1 MLEKFITLFERM
13 VVAMETQAA
22 NQTAFI
28 EFQKDNMFVYSAA
41 DPQPV
46 EAPKAEEPKGK
57 GKGKKAEPKPEAP
70 KAEEP
75 KKEEP
80 KPEPVKLTLADVK
93 SAVAGYAEA
102 RMKGGSPQPKEDAR
116 ALMAH
121 HGGGAK
127 KTDEIAEEYWADVVG
142 ACKSGWE
149 PLPAKDEE
157 L

>member
-1 MLEKFITLFERM
+1 MFETLISLFERLVIAHEKLAASQEAILRVTDVR
-13 VVAMETQAA
+13 VVE
-22 NQTAFI
+22 
-28 EFQKDNMFVYSAA
+28 
-41 DPQPV
+41 DPAPV
-46 EAPKAEEPKGK
+46 AEHEKPKATRAKKEKAPEPV
-57 GKGKKAEPKPEAP
+57 EAP

-80 KPEPVKLTLADVK
+80 AKPKLTLADVK
-93 SAVAGYAEA
+93 AAVAGYAEA

-121 HGGGAK
+121 FGQGAS
-127 KTDEIAEEYWADVVG
+127 KTDLIPEEAWADVVD

-149 PLPAKDEE
+149 PLPAKEEE

>member
-1 MLEKFITLFERM
+1 MFETLISLFERL
-13 VVAMETQAA
+13 VIAHEKLAASQEAILRVTDVRIVEDPAPVAEP
-22 NQTAFI
+22 
-28 EFQKDNMFVYSAA
+28 EK
-41 DPQPV
+41 
-46 EAPKAEEPKGK
+46 PKATRAKKEKAPEPVD
-57 GKGKKAEPKPEAP
+57 PP

-93 SAVAGYAEA
+93 AAVASYAEN

-121 HGGGAK
+121 FGQGAT
-127 KTDEIAEEYWADVVG
+127 KTDLIPEESWADVVE

>member
-1 MLEKFITLFERM
+1 MFETLISLFERL
-13 VVAMETQAA
+13 VIAHEKLAA
-22 NQTAFI
+22 SQEAILRVT
-28 EFQKDNMFVYSAA
+28 DVRFVEDPAPAA
-41 DPQPV
+41 EQEKPKATRAKKEKATEPV
-46 EAPKAEEPKGK
+46 ETPKAE
-57 GKGKKAEPKPEAP
+57 A
-70 KAEEP
+70 P

-80 KPEPVKLTLADVK
+80 AKPKLTLVDVK
-93 SAVAGYAEA
+93 AAVAGYAEA
-102 RMKGGSPQPKEDAR
+102 RMKGGSADPKGDAR

-127 KTDEIAEEYWADVVG
+127 KTDEIAEEYWADVVE

>member
-1 MLEKFITLFERM
+1 MFETLISLFERLVIAHEKLAASQEAILRVTDVR
-13 VVAMETQAA
+13 VVEDPAP
-22 NQTAFI
+22 TA
-28 EFQKDNMFVYSAA
+28 EPEKPKATRA
-41 DPQPV
+41 KKEKATEPV
-46 EAPKAEEPKGK
+46 ETPKAE
-57 GKGKKAEPKPEAP
+57 A
-70 KAEEP
+70 P

-80 KPEPVKLTLADVK
+80 AKPKLTLVDVK
-93 SAVAGYAEA
+93 AAVAGYAEA
-102 RMKGGSPQPKEDAR
+102 RMKGGSADPKGDAR

-127 KTDEIAEEYWADVVG
+127 KTDEIAEEYWEGVVE

>member
-1 MLEKFITLFERM
+1 MFETLISLFERL
-13 VVAMETQAA
+13 VIAHEKLAA
-22 NQTAFI
+22 SQEAILNVGVDLGKPGA
-28 EFQKDNMFVYSAA
+28 DHSPAA
-41 DPQPV
+41 EPEKPKATRAKKEKAPEPV
-46 EAPKAEEPKGK
+46 ETPKAE
-57 GKGKKAEPKPEAP
+57 A
-70 KAEEP
+70 P

-80 KPEPVKLTLADVK
+80 AKPKLTLVDVK
-93 SAVAGYAEA
+93 AAVAGYAEA

-121 HGGGAK
+121 FGQGAS
-127 KTDEIAEEYWADVVG
+127 KTDLIPEEAWADVVD

>member
-1 MLEKFITLFERM
+1 MLEKVICLFERL
-13 VVAMETQAA
+13 VVAQEKIAENQAA
-22 NQTAFI
+22 YL
-28 EFQKDNMFVYSAA
+28 EFQKENMVENVYVAA
-41 DPQPV
+41 
-46 EAPKAEEPKGK
+46 
-57 GKGKKAEPKPEAP
+57 PEAP
-70 KAEEP
+70 KTEEKP
-75 KKEEP
+75 KATRAKKEEP

-93 SAVAGYAEA
+93 AAVAGYAEA
-102 RMKGGSPQPKEDAR
+102 RMKGGSADPKGDAR

-127 KTDEIAEEYWADVVG
+127 KTDEIAEEYWEGVVE

>member
-1 MLEKFITLFERM
+1 MFETLISLFERL
-13 VVAMETQAA
+13 VIAHEKLAA
-22 NQTAFI
+22 SQEAILNVGVDLGKPGA
-28 EFQKDNMFVYSAA
+28 DHSPAA
-41 DPQPV
+41 EPEKPKATRAKKEKATEPV
-46 EAPKAEEPKGK
+46 ET
-57 GKGKKAEPKPEAP
+57 P

-80 KPEPVKLTLADVK
+80 KPEPAKPKLTLADVK
-93 SAVAGYAEA
+93 AAVAGYAEA

-121 HGGGAK
+121 FGQGAA
-127 KTDEIAEEYWADVVG
+127 KTDLIPEECWQDVID
-142 ACKSGWE
+142 ACTSGWA

>member
-1 MLEKFITLFERM
+1 MLEKVIGLFERL
-13 VVAMETQAA
+13 VVAHEKLAA
-22 NQTAFI
+22 SQEAILRVTDVRFEEDPAP
-28 EFQKDNMFVYSAA
+28 AA
-41 DPQPV
+41 EHEKPKATRAKKEKATEPV
-46 EAPKAEEPKGK
+46 ETPKAE
-57 GKGKKAEPKPEAP
+57 A
-70 KAEEP
+70 P

-80 KPEPVKLTLADVK
+80 AKPKATLADVK
-93 SAVAGYAEA
+93 AAVAGYAEA

-127 KTDEIAEEYWADVVG
+127 KTDEIAEEYWEGVVE
-142 ACKSGWE
+142 ACNSGWE

>member
-1 MLEKFITLFERM
+1 MFDQIIALFERLVIAHEKLAASQEAILRVTDVR
-13 VVAMETQAA
+13 VVEDPAPAA
-22 NQTAFI
+22 
-28 EFQKDNMFVYSAA
+28 EPEK
-41 DPQPV
+41 
-46 EAPKAEEPKGK
+46 PKATRAKKEKAPEP
-57 GKGKKAEPKPEAP
+57 EVT

-93 SAVAGYAEA
+93 AAVAGYAEN
-102 RMKGGSPQPKEDAR
+102 RMKGGSADPKGDAR

-127 KTDEIAEEYWADVVG
+127 KTDEIAEEYWEGVVE

>member
-1 MLEKFITLFERM
+1 MFETLISLFERL
-13 VVAMETQAA
+13 VIAHEKLAASQEAILRVTDVRVAEDPATAA
-22 NQTAFI
+22 
-28 EFQKDNMFVYSAA
+28 EPEK
-41 DPQPV
+41 
-46 EAPKAEEPKGK
+46 PKATRA
-57 GKGKKAEPKPEAP
+57 KKEKAPEPEAP
-70 KAEEP
+70 KADEP

-80 KPEPVKLTLADVK
+80 KPEPAKPKLTLADVK
-93 SAVAGYAEA
+93 AAVASYAEN
-102 RMKGGSPQPKEDAR
+102 RMKGGSADPKGDAR